1 MMLLVLKSPTKIIL
15 ESAKYVYR
23 KIKAAQNSAVQVP
36 AVPFCYVMLFGQME
50 IVTLLF
56 VK

>member
-1 MMLLVLKSPTKIIL
+1 MMLVVLKSPAKMIL
-15 ESAKYVYR
+15 ESAKCIYR
-23 KIKAAQNSAVQVP
+23 KIKAVQNSAVQVP
-36 AVPFCYVMLFGQME
+36 AVPFCYDMLFGQME

>member
-1 MMLLVLKSPTKIIL
+1 MMLLVLKSPSKMIL
-15 ESAKYVYR
+15 ERTKYIYR
-23 KIKAAQNSAVQVP
+23 KIKAEQNSVVQVP
-36 AVPFCYVMLFGQME
+36 AVPFCYDVLFGQME

>member
-1 MMLLVLKSPTKIIL
+1 MIL
-15 ESAKYVYR
+15 ERTKYIYR
-23 KIKAAQNSAVQVP
+23 KIKAEQNSVVQVP
-36 AVPFCYVMLFGQME
+36 AVPFCYDMLFGQME